1 MSQNSILELEFK
13 TGTGLGNRANIGI
26 IVLRTDQTLEHEF
39 ANLIKFGR
47 CRALSFTHFQRN
59 GSNEGKPG

>member
-13 TGTGLGNRANIGI
+13 TDTGLGNRANIGI

-39 ANLIKFGR
+39 SIIKFGR
-47 CRALSFTHFQRN
+47 CRALSFAYSQRN

>member
-13 TGTGLGNRANIGI
+13 TDTGLGNRANIGI

-39 ANLIKFGR
+39 ANLLDLAGV
-47 CRALSFTHFQRN
+47 AYSQRN
-59 GSNEGKPG
+59 GSNEGKSG